1 MQGNATRKLLKRV
14 ESLSKKLEEVSETSY
29 KSDRPFLQTLE
40 SLNSVVHTVFGA
52 KLLEGWQDNI
62 RQFSENFRSLEKSNS
77 SLVTA
82 TPKVIKYVLF

>member
-29 KSDRPFLQTLE
+29 KSARPFLQTLE
-40 SLNSVVHTVFGA
+40 SLNGVVHTVFGA
-52 KLLEGWQDNI
+52 RLLEGWQDNI

>member
-1 MQGNATRKLLKRV
+1 M
-14 ESLSKKLEEVSETSY
+14 SKKLEEVSETSY
-29 KSDRPFLQTLE
+29 KSARPFLQTLE
-40 SLNSVVHTVFGA
+40 SLKSVVHTVFGA

-82 TPKVIKYVLF
+82 TPKVIKYVLL